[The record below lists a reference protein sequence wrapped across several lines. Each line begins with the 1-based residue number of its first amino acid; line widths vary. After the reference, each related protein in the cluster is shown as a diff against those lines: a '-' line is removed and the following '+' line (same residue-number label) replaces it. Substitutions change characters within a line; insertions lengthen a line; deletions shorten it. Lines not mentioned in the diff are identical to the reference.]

1 MNRRITLTAENFKI
15 THFLLFFVILYFFC
29 GLWYELPFANPV
41 YSACTFALVAWVI
54 LKIVSNIE
62 KFMTTEN
69 VVLYVCIAVWCVL
82 MFLVYNFAVKTKTV
96 SFFGLRMDQH
106 ALIMI
111 YYAILLIPGVV
122 LRDDCRVKIG
132 KLFKFLLAFI
142 IISSLAFTLYAV
154 AVYPDALRARA
165 TAEQLGYEDIMFG
178 LPTYSM
184 IYSMALFFPWL
195 LMKARRSSGFEKL
208 FYLGLGACLVVT
220 VAFSQFAT
228 ALIALIVGFVVYFVV
243 VSRNKPL
250 RSILLVAVVIAFFA
264 VGMETW
270 GDMLID
276 LADDM
281 EGSWADKLA
290 EIGEFLKGNEA
301 TGDLET
307 RFDYYKDSFN
317 SFLKSPIAGML
328 SVGKTEIGG
337 HATLV
342 DMLALVGIFGTVPF
356 IIIVG
361 MTIKKLRKMSND
373 LSCTAAVWGTI
384 TIFIIFLVM
393 KNIISAISISYS
405 FFVLIPI
412 LFGSEVENEHN

>member
-1 MNRRITLTAENFKI
+1 MNRRLTLTADNFKI
-15 THFLLFFVILYFFC
+15 SHIFLFFVILYFFC
-29 GLWYELPFANPV
+29 GLWYELPFANPI
-41 YSACTFALVAWVI
+41 YSACTFALVAWVL
-54 LKIVSNIE
+54 LKIVLNIDR
-62 KFMTTEN
+62 FMTNEN
-69 VVLYVCIAVWCVL
+69 LILYACIAVWCVL
-82 MFLVYNFAVKTKTV
+82 MFLVYNFEVKTKTV
-96 SFFGLRMDQH
+96 SFLGLRMDQH

-122 LRDDCRVKIG
+122 LRDDCRIKIG

-165 TAEQLGYEDIMFG
+165 TAEQLGYEEIMFG

-195 LMKARRSSGFEKL
+195 LMKIRKSRGFDKL
-208 FYLGLGACLVVT
+208 LYFGLSVCLVIT
-220 VAFSQFAT
+220 VALSQFAT
-228 ALIALIVGFVVYFVV
+228 ALIALIIGFVVYFVV
-243 VSRNKPL
+243 VSKNKPL
-250 RSILLVAVVIAFFA
+250 RAILLVAVVIAFFA

-270 GDMLID
+270 GDLLID
-276 LADDM
+276 LADGM
-281 EGSWADKLA
+281 EGSWGDKLA

-342 DMLALVGIFGTVPF
+342 DMLALVGIFGTIPF
-356 IIIVG
+356 IIIIA
-361 MTIKKLRKMSND
+361 MTMKKLLKKSVD
-373 LSCTAAVWGTI
+373 TSHTAAVWGTI

-412 LFGSEVENEHN
+412 LFGSEAENERN